1 MTVFFVIG
9 EDRFCWMNKL
19 LTYSIVLSLA
29 VLTFSCFQDNP
40 KLADMEEYIGPS
52 FESEN
57 VVIYL
62 SDSTVVKVIMKG
74 AKQLQHQNGDIEFP
88 EGIEV
93 TFFDRFGEKISVLTA
108 QSGFK
113 SAEENVYR
121 ANGDV
126 IVRNLKKEETL
137 STEELFWN
145 PDTETIYTN
154 KFVTVQT
161 PTELIPAEGLTAP
174 QDFSSYEFIKPRAGE
189 FKIKEN

>member
-1 MTVFFVIG
+1 MKKI
-9 EDRFCWMNKL
+9 
-19 LTYSIVLSLA
+19 LTYSLLLSLI
-29 VLTFSCFQDNP
+29 VSLSSCFQDNP
-40 KLADMEEYIGPS
+40 RLAEMEEYTGPL

-57 VVIYL
+57 VTIYL

-113 SAEENVYR
+113 SAEENIYR

-126 IVRNLKKEETL
+126 IVKNLKKEETL

-145 PDTETIYTN
+145 PDTEMIYTN

-161 PTELIPAEGLTAP
+161 PTKLIPAEGLTAP
-174 QDFSSYEFIKPRAGE
+174 QDFSSYEFIKPRDGE